1 MEKSL
6 SIENLFILV
15 TLIVLFQATK
25 QLTVSNVKTMRMND
39 DVLVV
44 AISPDAKYIAVAL
57 LDSTVKVRFVNPI
70 LFSLCL
76 YKYIHIPV
84 KYFVTISST
93 FYELFIFW
101 WLLFKYFVTL
111 FQVFLMSYLFF
122 RFTL

>member
-70 LFSLCL
+70 LFSW

-84 KYFVTISST
+84 KYFVTISSN